1 MSKGGGYVYRYRFN
15 PITDLFTLIYVE
27 KVIYA
32 NKTMTY
38 TKVNGCDTLKQYK
51 NSSLNKFTTTCYTS
65 LYVDFVTTYK
75 PEDEEFENLR
85 NDVVKFLKE
94 QMSDD
99 IKERKSD
106 IEYKIKNV
114 NNQLT
119 NLKLLI
125 ESHKNKLEKLTVTE
139 EYIRDLTTKDE
150 ILAKWLEMEDE
161 YEI

>member
-1 MSKGGGYVYRYRFN
+1 MSKDSRYVYRYRFN

-51 NSSLNKFTTTCYTS
+51 NSSLNKFTTTCYTGP
-65 LYVDFVTTYK
+65 YVDFVTTYK

-85 NDVVKFLKE
+85 NDVVKFVKE
-94 QMSDD
+94 QMSLD
-99 IKERKSD
+99 IQRRKSD
-106 IEYKIKNV
+106 IEDKIENI
-114 NNQLT
+114 NYQLT
-119 NLKLLI
+119 NLKQLI

-139 EYIRDLTTKDE
+139 EYIKDLTTKDE